1 MIQLITLAFLIVLN
15 VNCQFYNE
23 NTTFLNTE
31 ISSTNKQTALDV
43 NQIEVID
50 FSSNVNQFI
59 GTFKL
64 NIFKNK
70 SNKTYQ
76 LKFLFKLIFFILV

>member
-31 ISSTNKQTALDV
+31 ISSTNKQNALDM
-43 NQIEVID
+43 N
-50 FSSNVNQFI
+50 
-59 GTFKL
+59 
-64 NIFKNK
+64 
-70 SNKTYQ
+70 
-76 LKFLFKLIFFILV
+76 LV